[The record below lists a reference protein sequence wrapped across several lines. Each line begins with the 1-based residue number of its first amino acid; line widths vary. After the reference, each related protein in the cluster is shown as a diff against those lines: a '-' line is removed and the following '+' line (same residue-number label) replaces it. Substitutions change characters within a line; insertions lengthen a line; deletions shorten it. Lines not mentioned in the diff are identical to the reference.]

1 MRVSLQSFSG
11 VDPFHSRTNGHA
23 ALYAPET
30 PSGASEPQPEDDL
43 ARVLSPTQV
52 STYLDCSAKWWYKH
66 ALRLPERKST
76 NLGIGIAFHE
86 SITENFRQK
95 IDTKEDLPNA
105 GARALFRDAWESVK
119 PGLEFAPGESAG
131 EL

>member
-52 STYLDCSAKWWYKH
+52 TTYLDCSAKWWYKH
-66 ALRLPERKST
+66 AMRLPERKSS

-86 SITENFRQK
+86 VVMETFVRRSIPRRTCPR
-95 IDTKEDLPNA
+95 P
-105 GARALFRDAWESVK
+105 
-119 PGLEFAPGESAG
+119 
-131 EL
+131 ELA